1 MGFKPPT
8 SGDIARKSSL
18 STAKALSGTAY
29 EYVSSRDTNMDIG
42 AIYSFLATLNPIILI
57 VVGVVLIFASK
68 LAKFVGAVCTILGVI
83 LLLLPFLLTMI

>member
-1 MGFKPPT
+1 MGFEPPT
-8 SGDIARKSSL
+8 SGDIARKPSP
-18 STAKALSGTAY
+18 STAKVLSGFSY
-29 EYVSSRDTNMDIG
+29 EYVPPRDTNMDIS

-57 VVGVVLIFASK
+57 IVGLVLIFASK